1 MRNGQYQNCHSCF
14 HYGVSQCECI
24 GFSFLRIMT
33 TLYKPCGLCP
43 QIIILY
49 NFWLCLFSPNK
60 IIVFL
65 RYYIILQ
72 QVLKV
77 TEHSGLWENSKY
89 FQFSSVARL
98 CLTLCNPMDC
108 NRPRFP
114 VHHQLPEPSEIHV
127 HQGFPRD
134 SDGKESACNARDLGL
149 IPGLGRSPG
158 GGHGNPLQYSCLE
171 NPHRQRSLVGYSP

>member
-1 MRNGQYQNCHSCF
+1 MSDSLRLHESQDARPPCPSLTPEAHSDSRPSSQRCHPAISSSVVPF
-14 HYGVSQCECI
+14 SSHLR
-24 GFSFLRIMT
+24 SFLA
-33 TLYKPCGLCP
+33 
-43 QIIILY
+43 
-49 NFWLCLFSPNK
+49 S
-60 IIVFL
+60 V
-65 RYYIILQ
+65 
-72 QVLKV
+72 
-77 TEHSGLWENSKY
+77 
-89 FQFSSVARL
+89 QFSSVARL

-171 NPHRQRSLVGYSP
+171 NPHRQRSLVGYSPWDCKELGSAE